1 MEGRSGTE
9 RIMMERG
16 YTETRIVD
24 SRCGLKMIIPVCSAS
39 VPACWADVVREAS
52 EIFMHVYTE
61 VCGKPPESI
70 YVDGNL
76 MACLDR
82 RVPAGRK
89 LGLHIVIVAEGDA
102 GTEPQDYMIDLPIR
116 PGDGHFAEARQCFID
131 VFRVMLDGR
140 REAA

>member
-89 LGLHIVIVAEGDA
+89 L
-102 GTEPQDYMIDLPIR
+102 DYMIDLPIR

-131 VFRVMLDGR
+131 EFRVMLDGR